1 MSGGLFMKNIIMEH
15 SRVFNI
21 ALDERGLAYRFRFFL
36 YTFLRKLRMSISC
49 TRKLLTMN
57 QGKFKIPKYL
67 ILLNMIIKIMKQAK
81 IKIPKKIMF
90 LNMIINF
97 TRINVYTMSKNGFPL
112 TQRILWE
119 IYCFVSLSIIFYL
132 FKSLLL
138 H

>member
-21 ALDERGLAYRFRFFL
+21 ALDERGLAYIFRFFL

-57 QGKFKIPKYL
+57 QGKFKIPKFL
-67 ILLNMIIKIMKQAK
+67 IL
-81 IKIPKKIMF
+81 

-132 FKSLLL
+132 FKPLLL